1 MGLVKVKVYITK
13 QQIKMLN
20 ELVDAGLYADLS
32 DAVREAIRHYF
43 AEKYKLLQSVKVVK
57 ESMNVLKQVQRYFKT
72 LEKRSRNSEKDY
84 NGLEDYS

>member
-43 AEKYKLLQSVKVVK
+43 AEKYKLLQNVKVVK
-57 ESMNVLKQVQRYFKT
+57 ESVKVLKQVQRYFKT